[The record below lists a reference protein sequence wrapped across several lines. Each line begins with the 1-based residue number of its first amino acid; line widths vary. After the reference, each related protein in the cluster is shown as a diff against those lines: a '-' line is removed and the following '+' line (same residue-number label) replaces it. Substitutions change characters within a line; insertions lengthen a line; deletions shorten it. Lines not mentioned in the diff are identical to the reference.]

1 MTTEYMA
8 APCRSLWSEDEVEV
22 LSNGF
27 LKIKNFDKDDDDVA
41 GEELTVIEQ
50 QPLLLQSTARLLRG
64 LYPSLSL
71 QEIHDYEPKT
81 ITEPAGAP
89 PTPVND
95 DDTDEEDDGG
105 DVDMEDAAKVT
116 RAEATDSKEEDD
128 GGDVEMEDVEDT
140 KTETTNSKIPDR
152 YQCYQKLK
160 RLENIST
167 WTNLALQD
175 IQNFRHREGP
185 KQPRTRR
192 DRANLKVQALEH
204 QQQRLLQM
212 RSESNN
218 SNENMNDDVEDD
230 DDDDNNNND
239 DSAEDEEVENAERSQ
254 TIRMVRT
261 INSIRALYPH
271 LLPMLHHKR
280 RNDKQLV
287 IGKTRYK
294 ARKKGSMCWLLGA
307 VGFDVA
313 TTKALKSLHRDA
325 GVILERFICV
335 DLAQQIVDNGTDSL
349 AADYWTPSNWIFQ
362 IQLRCNPDIPS
373 PIDLLSSKL
382 GKSASETLVI
392 AQKCDKICVS
402 HRPADSTDNDQY
414 YQRAVSKLHRRL
426 SNILTR
432 AFHGARLSI
441 YGSCLSNLSLG
452 KGSDVDLSLWLPF
465 ADDLKRGF
473 DDGSISADEYSRK
486 MANLVH
492 QANRKLKFMQ
502 SEFRGMVAITRAR
515 IPVITGTFAYADN
528 PYTEDGSIDFDICFL
543 NDIAVANSGLLREY
557 SLVDPRVRTLM
568 MSVKQW
574 AKEYGINSAKDNHIS
589 SYTWMNLVVFYLQC
603 ICFLPNLQSPALME
617 AVGLVPDPQ
626 NNYWHFVNNLDTC
639 TLTWDAVRKANI
651 WVMPGELDDVPLPA
665 LLYGFF
671 EFYGFRFP
679 WTFAVSI
686 KQGDIVVP
694 KLATRKVCSFFS
706 IEDPFETYDSHC
718 PHDLGTPCSEN
729 GSIYIMHCLRD
740 AEGYLRNVLLNED
753 ANEERL
759 WPDAPS
765 LEPEPKMVNTKQKQV
780 WKRFDNADGN
790 PDQGHGNGNQ
800 SNRTGSAKKPAQRGR
815 PRRKPG
821 GRAAGGKGKKGPGK
835 QFKDGEGNGSKP
847 AGNGPQ
853 GGHSQQQATSKNNQT
868 KQRKSQAGK
877 QQQQQQQG
885 ATKKDQPKNN
895 GRQGGKKKS
904 NKSGK
909 GGRVDKHPKETN
921 NGDTS

>member
-1 MTTEYMA
+1 MTDDSMETSR
-8 APCRSLWSEDEVEV
+8 RSLWPEDEVEV
-22 LSNGF
+22 LPNGF
-27 LKIKNFDKDDDDVA
+27 LKIKDFDGEDD
-41 GEELTVIEQ
+41 GKEE

-81 ITEPAGAP
+81 ITESANAP
-89 PTPVND
+89 PTPVKE
-95 DDTDEEDDGG
+95 DTDEE
-105 DVDMEDAAKVT
+105 
-116 RAEATDSKEEDD
+116 EEDD
-128 GGDVEMEDVEDT
+128 GGDVEMKDAHEDT
-140 KTETTNSKIPDR
+140 PPATDTETTDSKIPAR
-152 YQCYQKLK
+152 YQCYQHLK

-167 WTNLALQD
+167 WSSLALQD
-175 IQNFRHREGP
+175 IQTFRHRGGP
-185 KQPRTRR
+185 KQPRGNRR

-218 SNENMNDDVEDD
+218 SNEQTNEDMEEDD
-230 DDDDNNNND
+230 NSNDSGADDEKVGNNN
-239 DSAEDEEVENAERSQ
+239 VERL
-254 TIRMVRT
+254 VRT

-294 ARKKGSMCWLLGA
+294 ARKKGAMCWLLGA

-313 TTKALKSLHRDA
+313 TSKALKSIHRDA
-325 GVILERFICV
+325 GVILERFIAV
-335 DLAQQIVDNGTDSL
+335 DLAQNIVDNGTETL
-349 AADYWTPSNWIFQ
+349 EFWTPSNWIRQ
-362 IQLRCNPDIPS
+362 VQLRCNPDIPN
-373 PIDLLSSKL
+373 PMDLLSTKL
-382 GKSASETLVI
+382 GKSVDETLVI
-392 AQKCDKICVS
+392 AEQCDKICAS
-402 HRPADSTDNDQY
+402 HRPAQSTDNDQH

-432 AFHGARLSI
+432 AFQGARLSI

-452 KGSDVDLSLWLPF
+452 KGSDVDLSLWIPF
-465 ADDLKRGF
+465 ADELKRDF
-473 DDGSISADEYSRK
+473 DDGFISADEYSRK

-502 SEFRGMVAITRAR
+502 SEFRNMVAITRAR

-603 ICFLPNLQSPALME
+603 IRFLPNLQSPALME
-617 AVGLVPDPQ
+617 AVGLVPDRQ

-639 TLTWDAVRKANI
+639 TLTWNALRKANV
-651 WVMPGELDDVPLPA
+651 WVMPSELDKVPLPA

-671 EFYGFRFP
+671 EFFGFRFP

-686 KQGDIVVP
+686 KQGDISVS
-694 KLATRKVCSFFS
+694 KLATRKVCSFYS

-718 PHDLGTPCSEN
+718 PHDLCTPCSEI
-729 GSIYIMHCLRD
+729 GSIYITQCLRD
-740 AEGYLRNVLLNED
+740 GESYLRNLLSDEN
-753 ANEERL
+753 ANKEKL
-759 WPDAPS
+759 WSDTPA
-765 LEPEPKMVNTKQKQV
+765 LEPEAKTVNTKQKQV
-780 WKRFDNADGN
+780 WKRFGN
-790 PDQGHGNGNQ
+790 RGHGNGNKP
-800 SNRTGSAKKPAQRGR
+800 NGKDTPAKKPAQGSRTR
-815 PRRKPG
+815 HKQG
-821 GRAAGGKGKKGPGK
+821 GRNTGGKGKNSPAK
-835 QFKDGEGNGSKP
+835 QSNNGDGNGSKP
-847 AGNGPQ
+847 TGNGQQ
-853 GGHSQQQATSKNNQT
+853 GSQSQQQGDSKKDHKQQGKSQEGQPQQQDASKNNQK
-868 KQRKSQAGK
+868 KQRKPRAGK
-877 QQQQQQQG
+877 QQQGGAKRNQQKHKDQQG
-885 ATKKDQPKNN
+885 A
-895 GRQGGKKKS
+895 KKKS
-904 NKSGK
+904 EN
-909 GGRVDKHPKETN
+909 GGNER
-921 NGDTS
+921 GD